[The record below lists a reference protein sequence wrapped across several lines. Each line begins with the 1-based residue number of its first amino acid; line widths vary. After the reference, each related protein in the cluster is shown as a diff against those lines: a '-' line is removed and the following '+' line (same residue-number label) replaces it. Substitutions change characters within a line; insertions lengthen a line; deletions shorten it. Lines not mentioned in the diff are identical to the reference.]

1 MFRKILRRYGISVTT
16 TGLTLISILLS
27 VGITL
32 CVNWLLRGGALG
44 TGWVIAIV
52 APAII
57 APTMSSQMLRL
68 LSHLDQAEGKPQTL
82 SDTDELTQTYNR
94 RYFMRFGEQEIK
106 RTQRYGE
113 AFSIALLDLDN
124 FKQINDTYGHL
135 MGDRVLRKL
144 SGLLREQ
151 IRQSDVFA
159 RYGGDEFIFLFPQT
173 NRQQTQIWA
182 ERILER
188 FTATSIN
195 FEDLQVQP
203 LFSIGVATFDC
214 TMGNLDDLLKQADS
228 ALYQAKKS
236 GGNRLVLG

>member
-1 MFRKILRRYGISVTT
+1 MFRKILRRYGISITT
-16 TGLTLISILLS
+16 IGLTLISILLS

-44 TGWVIAIV
+44 VGWIIAIL

-57 APTMSSQMLRL
+57 APIMSSQILRV
-68 LSHLDQAEGKPQTL
+68 LSHLDQAEEKLRTL

-106 RTQRYGE
+106 RAQRYGE

-124 FKQINDTYGHL
+124 FKQINDNYGHL

-151 IRQSDVFA
+151 IRQADVFA

-188 FTATSIN
+188 FTGTSI
-195 FEDLQVQP
+195 DLEGVQVQP
-203 LFSIGVATFDC
+203 LFSIGVATFDS
-214 TMGNLDDLLKQADS
+214 TMGNLDDLLKQADF